1 MRDDVGYRWRWIT
14 GREPR
19 VRVSWRSGMI
29 SLGHG
34 DGQWWV
40 HAPSIPRAAVCF
52 SIGVGYD
59 LSFDYAFIEQ
69 FDATVHAFDPTP
81 LSTAWIAQQPMV
93 PGLHFHP
100 VGLANYDGLARF
112 VLPTHHGVSF
122 TALPYGNH
130 KASTECQVAR
140 LSTLRRLA
148 GQDRIDLIKVDIE
161 GGEYDVIDDLA
172 SSGIPQVMVEFHHRL
187 IGSGGVARTTAAI
200 RTLRRA
206 GYHLVHR
213 SQRGLEYVFLLA

>member
-1 MRDDVGYRWRWIT
+1 
-14 GREPR
+14 
-19 VRVSWRSGMI
+19 MI
-29 SLGHG
+29 PLGQA

-40 HAPSIPRAAVCF
+40 HAPSVPRDAVCF

-59 LSFDYAFIEQ
+59 LSFDNAFIER
-69 FDATVHAFDPTP
+69 FNATVHAFDPTP
-81 LSTAWIAQQPMV
+81 LSSAWIAQQPIM

-122 TALPYGNH
+122 TALPYEDH
-130 KASTECQVAR
+130 KSSTECRVAR

-148 GQDRIDLIKVDIE
+148 GCDRIDVIKVDIE
-161 GGEYDVIDDLA
+161 GGEYDIVDDLA

-187 IGSGGVARTTAAI
+187 VGRGGVARTTQAI
-200 RTLRRA
+200 HTLRHA
-206 GYHLVHR
+206 GYRLVHR
-213 SQRGLEYVFLLA
+213 SARGLEYVFLRD